1 MNKNQKPSMSKRRAT
16 VAAVLCFVAAIAIAG
31 TYTFSDYKKTQKDEL
46 AKAEEQTKQTEDS
59 QKAEE
64 TGTSKIK
71 NEDTDGNTEDT
82 GSESGDAVTGKSSTS
97 GTGAGKSGGG
107 TDVTGTDGNETGT
120 DGTSTREDGTS
131 DTTTGAVQTTSGAG
145 HNINFTED
153 SYILWPVN
161 GAVIMS
167 YSMDKTVY
175 FQTLDQYR
183 YNPAVIIEGAEGDQV
198 LCGAPG
204 VIKSIDVNA
213 QTGTT
218 VNVDSGNG
226 YEFVYGQLKEV
237 PVKVG
242 DYVEAKSVLG
252 YVSQPTKYYSK
263 EGCNVYF
270 EMRKDGQP
278 VNPVEYTADQD

>member
-1 MNKNQKPSMSKRRAT
+1 MSKRRAT

-31 TYTFSDYKKTQKDEL
+31 TYTFNDYRKTQKNEL
-46 AKAEEQTKQTEDS
+46 AKAEEKAKQDS
-59 QKAEE
+59 EAAKE

-71 NEDTDGNTEDT
+71 NEDMTSDTDESDSNGTGKDGTTT
-82 GSESGDAVTGKSSTS
+82 GSGTTDSGTTGTS
-97 GTGAGKSGGG
+97 GSEGTGTSGSSGHTGTQATAGKS
-107 TDVTGTDGNETGT
+107 
-120 DGTSTREDGTS
+120 
-131 DTTTGAVQTTSGAG
+131 

-175 FQTLDQYR
+175 FH
-183 YNPAVIIEGAEGDQV
+183 PAVIIEGAEGDQV

-204 VIKSIDVNA
+204 IVKSIDVSA

-218 VNVDSGNG
+218 VNVDIGNG
-226 YEFVYGQLKEV
+226 YELLYGQLKEV

>member
-31 TYTFSDYKKTQKDEL
+31 TYTFNDYRKTQKNEL
-46 AKAEEQTKQTEDS
+46 AKAEEKAKQDS
-59 QKAEE
+59 EAAKE

-71 NEDTDGNTEDT
+71 NEDMTSDTDESDSNGTGKDGTTT
-82 GSESGDAVTGKSSTS
+82 GSGTTDSGTTGTS
-97 GTGAGKSGGG
+97 GSEGTRTSGSSGHTGTQATAGKS
-107 TDVTGTDGNETGT
+107 
-120 DGTSTREDGTS
+120 
-131 DTTTGAVQTTSGAG
+131 

-167 YSMDKTVY
+167 Y
-175 FQTLDQYR
+175 
-183 YNPAVIIEGAEGDQV
+183 IIEGAEGDQV

-204 VIKSIDVNA
+204 IVKSIDVSA

-218 VNVDSGNG
+218 VNVDIGNG
-226 YEFVYGQLKEV
+226 YELLYGQLKEV